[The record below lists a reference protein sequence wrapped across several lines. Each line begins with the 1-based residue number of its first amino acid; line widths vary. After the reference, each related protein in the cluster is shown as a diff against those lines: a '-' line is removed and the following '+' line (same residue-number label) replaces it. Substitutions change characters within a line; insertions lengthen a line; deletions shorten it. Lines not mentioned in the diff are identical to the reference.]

1 MQVELVLLVLSLLF
15 FASIFTD
22 KIGYKFGVP
31 ALLLFLAVGMLFGP
45 DGIGRLFNE
54 DGMGY
59 MLSVGSAQA
68 IGTVALCI
76 ILFSGGMDT
85 KLSEIRPVMAPGL
98 TLATIGVLLTALITG
113 VIIYY
118 IFGWLNAVASVSIW
132 VALLMASTM
141 SSTDSAS
148 VFSILRTNGV
158 GLKHSLRPLLE
169 LESGANDPMAY
180 VLTTTLIGVVTASA
194 ADISIL
200 EIVQTIIVQLVM
212 GAVMGFLFGKGI
224 VELMRKVQLSNE
236 SLYPIMV
243 LTACI
248 FIFSITYYL
257 KGNTYLAV
265 YIGGLVIGN
274 SKFTRKRQTRSF
286 FDGLTWLS
294 QLIMFL
300 VLGLMV
306 HPSELIKGEVLIPC
320 LVISVV
326 MIFISRPIS
335 VFLCMLPF
343 RQYTRRDKAMLSW
356 VGLKG
361 AVPIIFAILC
371 KAGDVAHA
379 DLIFNI
385 VFLCTLVSLIV
396 QGTSLSA
403 MARKLGLA
411 MPPVQLKKLVHFDID
426 LPEEIESSA
435 TEMEVDAT
443 MLTKGNMLKDLSI
456 PSRTLVIMVRRGEDF
471 FVPTGQSE
479 LEVGDQLLVI
489 TDNDAALA
497 AQYRE
502 AEEQEENNHWGFR
515 LINDT
520 KDFLKERW
528 HQITHPKKKHPS
540 PPQSPTPQSSTS
552 QNPTPK
558 PAHKT
563 NDPQSTAPQP

>member
-158 GLKHSLRPLLE
+158 GLKHNLRPLLE

-306 HPSELIKGEVLIPC
+306 HPSELIKSEVLIPC

-435 TEMEVDAT
+435 TEMEVDAA

-528 HQITHPKKKHPS
+528 HQISHPKKKQPAA
-540 PPQSPTPQSSTS
+540 PQPPTPQNSNTQSSYNANNNS
-552 QNPTPK
+552 Q
-558 PAHKT
+558 T
-563 NDPQSTAPQP
+563 NNHEY

>member
-158 GLKHSLRPLLE
+158 GLKHNLRPLLE

-274 SKFTRKRQTRSF
+274 SKFTRKHQTRSF

-306 HPSELIKGEVLIPC
+306 HPSELIKSEVLIPC

-528 HQITHPKKKHPS
+528 HQITHPKKKSPS
-540 PPQSPTPQSSTS
+540 TPQSPTS

>member
-158 GLKHSLRPLLE
+158 GLKHNLRPLLE

-306 HPSELIKGEVLIPC
+306 HPSELIKSEVLIPC
-320 LVISVV
+320 LVICVV

-403 MARKLGLA
+403 MAKKLGLA

-435 TEMEVDAT
+435 TEMEVDAA

-502 AEEQEENNHWGFR
+502 AEEQEENNHWGPK
-515 LINDT
+515 LINNT
-520 KDFLKERW
+520 MGFFKERW
-528 HQITHPKKKHPS
+528 HQISHPKKQSANTQKTSTKSQTPTQ
-540 PPQSPTPQSSTS
+540 PQ
-552 QNPTPK
+552 
-558 PAHKT
+558 
-563 NDPQSTAPQP
+563 

>member
-1 MQVELVLLVLSLLF
+1 MSMQVELILLVLSLLF

-45 DGIGRLFNE
+45 DGIGKIFGE
-54 DGMGY
+54 SGVGY
-59 MLSVGSAQA
+59 MLGINSAQA

-85 KLSEIRPVMAPGL
+85 KLSEVRPVMVPGL
-98 TLATIGVLLTALITG
+98 TLATVGVLLTALITG

-132 VALLMASTM
+132 VALLMSSTM

-148 VFSILRTNGV
+148 VFSILRTSGI
-158 GLKHSLRPLLE
+158 GFKHNLRPLLE

-180 VLTTTLIGVVTASA
+180 VLTTTLIGVVTATA
-194 ADISIL
+194 TEISGL
-200 EIVQTIIVQLVM
+200 AIVQTIVVQLVM
-212 GAVMGFLFGKGI
+212 GAVMGFLFGKMMVSI
-224 VELMRKVQLSNE
+224 MRKVHLNNE

-257 KGNTYLAV
+257 EGNTYLAV

-274 SKFTRKRQTRSF
+274 SKFTRKHQTRSF

-294 QLIMFL
+294 QLVIFL

-306 HPSELIKGEVLIPC
+306 RPSELIKPEVLIPC
-320 LVISVV
+320 LIISIV
-326 MIFISRPIS
+326 MICISRPIS
-335 VFLCMLPF
+335 VFLCMAPF
-343 RQYTRRDKAMLSW
+343 RQFSTKDKLMLSW

-371 KAGDVAHA
+371 KAGGVAHA

-385 VFLCTLVSLIV
+385 VFLCTLVSLVV
-396 QGTSLSA
+396 QGTSLSYIT
-403 MARKLGLA
+403 KCLGLA
-411 MPPVQLKKLVHFDID
+411 IPEVKLKRLEHFDID

-435 TEMEVDAT
+435 TEIEVKPE
-443 MLTKGNMLKDLSI
+443 MLSKGTMLKDLSI
-456 PSRTLVIMVRRGEDF
+456 PRKTLVILVRRGEDF

-479 LEVGDQLLVI
+479 LEVGDQMLVI
-489 TDNDAALA
+489 TDNDAAVA

-502 AEEQEENNHWGFR
+502 AEEKEENTHWGPQ
-515 LINDT
+515 LINNTWGFIKSKWRD
-520 KDFLKERW
+520 L
-528 HQITHPKKKHPS
+528 THPKKKGED
-540 PPQSPTPQSSTS
+540 TS
-552 QNPTPK
+552 E
-558 PAHKT
+558 HV
-563 NDPQSTAPQP
+563 